1 MPAMSPW
8 HSKGCKQDL
17 MIVKGAATKL
27 AGNAVFLAI
36 MTHALEEPKWQDVK
50 AISHEGVV
58 SAKGRAHDPGNRNYT
73 AFWRILRQSLAHQD
87 VWHSLH
93 QRWPSLDHDNLTGM
107 ERCGDM
113 LEYALGFWHSN
124 PTTHVIFAGIDDSEH
139 LAFSQSIHNGMNAMC
154 RLSQKLGRSSLT
166 PTLWA
171 EAFFE
176 AASFHGI
183 P

>member
-1 MPAMSPW
+1 MLAQVLLVMPAMSPW

-93 QRWPSLDHDNLTGM
+93 QDGRRWIM
-107 ERCGDM
+107 
-113 LEYALGFWHSN
+113 
-124 PTTHVIFAGIDDSEH
+124 TTLPAWNDVAI
-139 LAFSQSIHNGMNAMC
+139 C
-154 RLSQKLGRSSLT
+154 
-166 PTLWA
+166 
-171 EAFFE
+171 
-176 AASFHGI
+176 
-183 P
+183 